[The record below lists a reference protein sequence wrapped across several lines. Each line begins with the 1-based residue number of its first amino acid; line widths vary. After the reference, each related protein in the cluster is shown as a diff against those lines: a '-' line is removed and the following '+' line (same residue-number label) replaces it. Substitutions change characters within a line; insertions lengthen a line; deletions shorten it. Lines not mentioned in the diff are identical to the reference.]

1 MKNYYQILEIN
12 QDASAEEIKSSYKR
26 LVNIFHPDR
35 AVNDIQKEYFEE
47 KLKDLNEA
55 FSHLKDPNKRAE
67 HDAKL
72 TVIEVSPSVLS
83 FGSLTVGDIASSFF
97 VVNFTGKFHEIN
109 FSRYPENI
117 FGIGNVESIVDQVTK
132 QTFPLQV
139 EVIAETIGLAPGK
152 TYMGTVTV
160 QIDDFEAKVSLF
172 LKTSIEKLSPEEQRR
187 RLREEQKRREEA
199 EAEKRHDKHM
209 RSLNITDDERTIL
222 YLLEK
227 GLSDVEIAN
236 RIKISDPFYSELW
249 SRGFLHIGRITEML
263 MKKFEAKN
271 VAELIRYAKK
281 YGHIR

>member
-12 QDASAEEIKSSYKR
+12 QDASAEDIKSSYKR

-55 FSHLKDPNKRAE
+55 FSHLKDPNKRVE
-67 HDAKL
+67 HDANL

-83 FGSLTVGDIASSFF
+83 FGSLTVGDIAQNFF
-97 VVNFTGKFHEIN
+97 VVNFTGKFREIN

-117 FGIGNVESIVDQVTK
+117 FGIGNVESIGDQVTK

-152 TYMGTVTV
+152 TYMGTITV

-187 RLREEQKRREEA
+187 RLREEQKRREQA
-199 EAEKRHDKHM
+199 EAERRHDKDM
-209 RSLNITDDERTIL
+209 RSLNITDDERMIL

-249 SRGFLHIGRITEML
+249 ARGFLYIGRITEML

-281 YGHIR
+281 YGHFR